1 MPWEHLAEWGVGAFM
16 FIFCMDMGITST
28 TWTGVLLLSVIT
40 TIKLLTST
48 QKLIFFFFSVNKTL
62 IVSLCNRTAERR
74 GQQNACVWQMW
85 QGYYLHFLSWSYA
98 NLCFLICLKE
108 DEVWG
113 NFFSNKIIIVTLE
126 TQGLTIFFAL
136 PACWVSSWLWESIQ
150 VILL

>member
-16 FIFCMDMGITST
+16 FIFHMDRCITST

-40 TIKLLTST
+40 TIKLFNFRSETH
-48 QKLIFFFFSVNKTL
+48 FFLFQCQQTL
-62 IVSLCNRTAERR
+62 IVSLHNRTAERR

-85 QGYYLHFLSWSYA
+85 QGYYLHVLSWSYG
-98 NLCFLICLKE
+98 NLCFLIFLKE